1 LKAATFILVIDGDSF
16 IKTSKCYF
24 EKRRTQLDLRA
35 FIEQLEK
42 KGQLTKITKPVSTE
56 YELAGVINALGE
68 KPVYFEN
75 VKESSFPVV
84 AGLVSS
90 KELIAR
96 SLGIQKDKLLPKL
109 SDAIAHPM
117 PPQMV
122 EKAACQEIVETNV
135 DLTKLP
141 IMHYTGKDGG
151 KYIASAVTIIKDPQL
166 GRNMCFHRLM
176 LIDKNHFVARIVE
189 DRGTD
194 TALRKAGGEL
204 DIAIS
209 IGNSTAV
216 LLSAATSL
224 PKGVDELGMANAL
237 EKTELVKCKT
247 VDLEV
252 PADSEFVLEGR
263 IINEKTAEG
272 PFLDLTGVVDRVR
285 QQPIVEIKCI
295 THRKKPIYQTILA
308 GKNEHKF
315 LMGMPKEPTIYNE
328 VNKVCQCNDVYIT
341 PGGCSWL
348 HAVVQIKKQNA
359 DDGKKAIAAAFEGHK
374 SLKHVVVVDEDI
386 NIYDSNEVEWAIA
399 TRFQADKNVVVLSKQ
414 PGSSLDPSGDLSE
427 GKKATTA
434 KAGLDATIPLVTTGK
449 GFKKEDYMKVD
460 LSKFT

>member
-1 LKAATFILVIDGDSF
+1 MG
-16 IKTSKCYF
+16 
-24 EKRRTQLDLRA
+24 LRA
-35 FIEQLEK
+35 FIEQLEDN
-42 KGQLTKITKPVSTE
+42 GQLTKIRKPVSTE

-75 VKESSFPVV
+75 IKESPYPVV

-90 KELIAR
+90 KELIAM
-96 SLGIQKDKLLPKL
+96 SLGIQKDRLLPKL
-109 SDAIAHPM
+109 SRAIEHPE
-117 PPQMV
+117 PPQTV
-122 EKAACQEIVETNV
+122 SNGECQEVVESNV

-141 IMHYTGKDGG
+141 IMRYTEKDGG
-151 KYIASAVTIIKDPQL
+151 KYIASATTIIEDPQL

-176 LIDKNHFVARIVE
+176 LKDKNHFVARIVE

-194 TALRKAGGEL
+194 TALKKSGGEL
-204 DIAIS
+204 DIAIC

-237 EKTELVKCKT
+237 EKTKLAKCKT
-247 VDLEV
+247 VNLEV
-252 PADSEFVLEGR
+252 PADCEFVLEGR
-263 IINEKTAEG
+263 ITKEKTTEG

-285 QQPIVEIKCI
+285 QQPIIEIKCI
-295 THRKKPIYQTILA
+295 THRKNPIYQTILA

-328 VNKVCQCNDVYIT
+328 VNKVCQCRDVYIT

-374 SLKHVVVVDEDI
+374 SLKHVVIVDDDI

-399 TRFQADKNVVVLSKQ
+399 TRFQADKNSVILSNQ

-434 KAGLDATIPLVTTGK
+434 KAGLDATIPLVATGK
-449 GFKKEDYMKVD
+449 GFKKEEYVEVNLNKYRG
-460 LSKFT
+460 